1 MGKVPNKR
9 NSIFPRKR
17 KYKSSETNNTVPKE
31 NNIPSNQQQP
41 QPQPQQVKGPSLMD
55 SVKSGFGFGIGNAA
69 VHSILGGFSEVS
81 SGNSD
86 SIKRDIHTQT
96 VTLCEST
103 LKNYNE
109 CLELHSDK
117 FHPTCMELKKF
128 MENLKC
134 HEMK

>member
-1 MGKVPNKR
+1 M
-9 NSIFPRKR
+9 
-17 KYKSSETNNTVPKE
+17 
-31 NNIPSNQQQP
+31 
-41 QPQPQQVKGPSLMD
+41 
-55 SVKSGFGFGIGNAA
+55 GFGFGVGNAA
-69 VHSILGGFSEVS
+69 VHSMLGVFSEVS
-81 SGNSD
+81 SGNTD

-96 VTLCEST
+96 TALCENT

-117 FHPTCMELKKF
+117 FHPLVCIEIKKF

>member
-1 MGKVPNKR
+1 MGKVPNRR
-9 NSIFPRKR
+9 NSIFPLK
-17 KYKSSETNNTVPKE
+17 KKSSETNKPVQKE
-31 NNIPSNQQQP
+31 NNTPSKQP
-41 QPQPQQVKGPSLMD
+41 ETQTHQVKGPTLMD

-69 VHSILGGFSEVS
+69 VHSMLGVFSEVS
-81 SGNSD
+81 SGNTD

-96 VTLCEST
+96 TALCENT

-117 FHPTCMELKKF
+117 FHPVCIEIKNF

>member
-9 NSIFPRKR
+9 NSLFPRKR
-17 KYKSSETNNTVPKE
+17 NSSRRNKPSETNKPVPKE
-31 NNIPSNQQQP
+31 NNIPSN
-41 QPQPQQVKGPSLMD
+41 QPQQVKGPSLMD

-69 VHSILGGFSEVS
+69 VHSILGGFGEVS
-81 SGNSD
+81 SGNTD

-117 FHPTCMELKKF
+117 FHPTCIELKKF

-134 HEMK
+134 HETK